1 MVVARSVFTP
11 VALLVTDTL
20 APGIA
25 APLGSTITPW
35 IEPLPAIW
43 ANAEVANS
51 ASSASEPTRRHAVLR
66 REFMMLM
73 VSRRNEALFGA
84 RLSDSR
90 AGKQEPDACGPA
102 VSQCATPEDGR
113 VVGARHRCCSA
124 MKYAGTADALD

>member
-25 APLGSTITPW
+25 APLGSPITPW

-51 ASSASEPTRRHAVLR
+51 ESSESEPTRRHDVLR

-73 VSRRNEALFGA
+73 VPPSRRNETLFGR

-90 AGKQEPDACGPA
+90 QESKSPMPA
-102 VSQCATPEDGR
+102 APLFCNAQHGS
-113 VVGARHRCCSA
+113 S
-124 MKYAGTADALD
+124 